1 MGPELTAQI
10 STMQA
15 MPGDLLLV
23 RRGSFYRNSGKDHQ
37 LNDFNGIHQ
46 LICTQLIPLRNPDAI
61 LGSEEERAEQHI
73 QLQKQRAELLRI
85 SQQQAYKFLF
95 EGQFELAIPAAL
107 QSLRFSMKIYGN
119 KSVELVPSYLIL
131 GEASIGTSIWL
142 TAGLKKYR
150 EAEDYLSLAKW
161 AILQSQSC
169 NDTLMAKL
177 HRNFGQLYAA
187 QDLHDK
193 ALYQLALDVRDGGLS
208 AVTGGYYQMGMIFQ
222 KKGRNDDASAFYDK
236 VVSIWSN
243 IWTPSLELGRR
254 TRLTADVAQAAEATQ
269 MLNGII
275 KYRLHNHP
283 TTVKGAHYTLA
294 KVLHSAGQ
302 LEKAREMANRALE
315 GKPRP
320 LTVAYES
327 ALGREHSTTQE
338 VKSFIKTTLNPV
350 RK

>member
-23 RRGSFYRNSGKDHQ
+23 RRGSVYRNSGKDHQ

-131 GEASIGTSIWL
+131 GEASIG
-142 TAGLKKYR
+142 LKKYR

-193 ALYQLALDVRDGGLS
+193 ALYQLALDVYHSSLATSTEDAS
-208 AVTGGYYQMGMIFQ
+208 VTGGYYQMGMIFQ

-243 IWTPSLELGRR
+243 IWTPSLEL
-254 TRLTADVAQAAEATQ
+254 DVAQAAEATQ

-315 GKPRP
+315 
-320 LTVAYES
+320 AYES